1 MSRTRIP
8 ANGRVG
14 ESAAAVARPLQSKHF
29 KSLSTGRDLNFFA
42 RPKDVLDVAIV
53 HPTKMFGWRKWKLE
67 ENARHVVQTTGPRV
81 ADAEIFRISH

>member
-14 ESAAAVARPLQSKHF
+14 ESAAAVARLLQSEKF
-29 KSLSTGRDLNFFA
+29 EPLSRVRGLRCFA

-53 HPTKMFGWRKWKLE
+53 HPTKMLGWRKRKME
-67 ENARHVVQTTGPRV
+67 
-81 ADAEIFRISH
+81 